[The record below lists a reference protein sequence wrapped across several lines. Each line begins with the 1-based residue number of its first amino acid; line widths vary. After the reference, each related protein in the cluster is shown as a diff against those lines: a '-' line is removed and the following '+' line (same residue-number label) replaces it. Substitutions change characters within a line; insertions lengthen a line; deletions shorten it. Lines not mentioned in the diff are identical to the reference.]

1 MGFKENLKAELMYN
15 DMLVKE
21 LAARSGVNKRTI
33 DNYLRKDG
41 PVPSVDV
48 ALKIARVLDVSVEY
62 LVTGY
67 NTFHEKNKT
76 ILSPNLRSI
85 LKSLEDLD
93 EVDCKIVFTLTKTC
107 INALKERNS
116 LKNTKLL

>member
-1 MGFKENLKAELMYN
+1 MGFRENLKAELTYN

-41 PVPSVDV
+41 PVPSVDA

-62 LVTGY
+62 LVTGH
-67 NTFHEKNKT
+67 NTFHKKNNT
-76 ILSPNLRSI
+76 IISPNLRSM
-85 LKSLEDLD
+85 LQSLGELD
-93 EVDCKIVFTLTKTC
+93 EADRKFIFTLIKTC
-107 INALKERNS
+107 INALKERKS
-116 LKNTKLL
+116 HKNTKQ